1 MLERADVS
9 AEHSLYGRICGGKR
23 NAKLSFH
30 KPFHKFALLVSL
42 TGTSAVFTSHGGS
55 HRFES
60 CSAHHIFQGL
70 GESARKA
77 DSTNRSTQFIESSP
91 KPCPIPSGT
100 PLARPVFHR
109 HRPQRPCHMSSEWGM
124 HDNGAQDRAAE
135 SAREL
140 KKSRPLTER
149 IHTSKCCTNC
159 CTNPHPE
166 RPKTTR
172 NAPEPPIFHN
182 NIHKAESF
190 RNRQVIGSSPI
201 VGSTKPLRIL
211 YFLAA

>member
-1 MLERADVS
+1 
-9 AEHSLYGRICGGKR
+9 
-23 NAKLSFH
+23 
-30 KPFHKFALLVSL
+30 
-42 TGTSAVFTSHGGS
+42 
-55 HRFES
+55 
-60 CSAHHIFQGL
+60 
-70 GESARKA
+70 
-77 DSTNRSTQFIESSP
+77 
-91 KPCPIPSGT
+91 
-100 PLARPVFHR
+100 
-109 HRPQRPCHMSSEWGM
+109 MSSEWGM

-159 CTNPHPE
+159 CTNPPPE

-190 RNRQVIGSSPI
+190 RNRQVIGSSLIVASRFPI
-201 VGSTKPLRIL
+201 VYRQSVHHLLHNCCT
-211 YFLAA
+211 LACQPPYRKWGKQQGVSGVNYSFPWEF

>member
-1 MLERADVS
+1 MNPVAPTIFSKGLR
-9 AEHSLYGRICGGKR
+9 GICPKSR
-23 NAKLSFH
+23 
-30 KPFHKFALLVSL
+30 
-42 TGTSAVFTSHGGS
+42 
-55 HRFES
+55 
-60 CSAHHIFQGL
+60 
-70 GESARKA
+70 
-77 DSTNRSTQFIESSP
+77 STNRSTQFIESSP

-140 KKSRPLTER
+140 KKSRPLTQR

-159 CTNPHPE
+159 CTNPPPE

-201 VGSTKPLRIL
+201 VGSRSLCASCTSPPLPGRVL
-211 YFLAA
+211 SGL